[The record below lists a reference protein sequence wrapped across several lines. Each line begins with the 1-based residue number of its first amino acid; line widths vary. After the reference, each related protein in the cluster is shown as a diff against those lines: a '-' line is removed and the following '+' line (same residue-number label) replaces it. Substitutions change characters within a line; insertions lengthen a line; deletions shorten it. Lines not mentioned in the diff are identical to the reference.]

1 MANLADKIIESGE
14 LERDAR
20 KAKELLDEYQALMIK
35 MQNYI
40 KATGN
45 QPQEPLAFCKTVML
59 AYAASK
65 LENKIVTLEA

>member
-1 MANLADKIIESGE
+1 MANLAETISQHVE

-20 KAKELLDEYQALMIK
+20 KAKELLDEYQALMVK

-45 QPQEPLAFCKTVML
+45 QAQEPIAFCKTVML